1 MKELFIQQMNERIAD
16 MSDAEYQDW
25 LNSQEITGIPNGN
38 TMSDTDDDCCGGDCH
53 CEGESATQEDKE
65 SEHDA
70 WWNSLTD
77 EQKQQLYEEQE
88 SYEKERMEREI
99 DEEAYGVD
107 KPSSILDIEAT
118 IEDRMDIED
127 EMNHDLGFGK

>member
-1 MKELFIQQMNERIAD
+1 MKELFMQQINEHFNN

-25 LNSQEITGIPNGN
+25 LHSQEP
-38 TMSDTDDDCCGGDCH
+38 
-53 CEGESATQEDKE
+53 ATQEDKE

-77 EQKQQLYEEQE
+77 EQKQQLYDGQE
-88 SYEKERMEREI
+88 AVFEL
-99 DEEAYGVD
+99 
-107 KPSSILDIEAT
+107 SIE
-118 IEDRMDIED
+118 